1 MAVALTLAAAA
12 CVPRVRPVASPS
24 DSSPEADLL
33 GAWAGWA
40 GSLPP
45 VSGLRVGSLSA
56 LAYDPSA
63 RRWVA
68 GPDEITNQR
77 LVWFDIALGP
87 RLVVR
92 PRAITRL
99 ATGRGVPAEALT
111 ALDIEGL
118 VRFPDG
124 SFAISHEGH
133 IDRQGVARQPR
144 LFTVDATGAI
154 TAVVTPRARFA
165 IDPADRSHGVR
176 HNLGFEG
183 LTSTPDGRLVAATEQ
198 PLAQDGPLTSA
209 TEGGVVRFAEFV
221 RASGTWTTG
230 REWAYRLDA
239 TPPAPGYD
247 RPCEDGQNGLS
258 GLTALTATT
267 FLVIERA
274 CLLGAPGTIAFN
286 PVRIYQ
292 VSLDGADDVSAFDS
306 LAGRTPALATKRL
319 VVDLMDWIPRLPA
332 ELQTLANFE
341 GIALGPRDRQ
351 GRPTVM
357 IVSDDNFRQTQTT
370 AFVWFALTR

>member
-1 MAVALTLAAAA
+1 MPPLVWDPARPPGAVF
-12 CVPRVRPVASPS
+12 
-24 DSSPEADLL
+24 L

-56 LAYDPSA
+56 LAYDPSSG
-63 RRWVA
+63 RWVA

-77 LVWFDIALGP
+77 LVWFDIALGS

-99 ATGRGVPAEALT
+99 VAGRGAPDDVLT
-111 ALDIEGL
+111 AFDIEGL

-133 IDRQGVARQPR
+133 IDRERIARQPR
-144 LFTVDATGAI
+144 ILTVDASGAV
-154 TAVVTPRARFA
+154 TAVATPRPRFA
-165 IDPADRSHGVR
+165 IDPADRTHGVR

-183 LTSTPDGRLVAATEQ
+183 LTVTPDGRLVAAAEQ
-198 PLAQDGPLTSA
+198 PLAQDGPLTTSA
-209 TEGGVVRFAEFV
+209 EGGVVRFAEFV
-221 RASGTWTTG
+221 RANGTWTPA
-230 REWAYRLDA
+230 REWAYRLDP
-239 TPPAPGYD
+239 TPMVAGYD

-258 GLTALTATT
+258 ALTALTDTR
-267 FLVIERA
+267 FLAIERA

-286 PVRIYQ
+286 PVRIYE
-292 VSLDGADDVSAFDS
+292 VSLDGADDVSTFDS
-306 LAGRTPALATKRL
+306 LAGRTPTLATKRL
-319 VVDLMDWIPRLPA
+319 VVDLMDWIPRLPP
-332 ELQTLANFE
+332 ELKTLANFE
-341 GIALGPRDRQ
+341 GITLGPRDRQ

-357 IVSDDNFRQTQTT
+357 IVSDDNFRATQTT
-370 AFVWFALTR
+370 AFIWFALTAPSR

>member
-1 MAVALTLAAAA
+1 MWDPARPPGAVF
-12 CVPRVRPVASPS
+12 
-24 DSSPEADLL
+24 L

-56 LAYDPSA
+56 LAYDPSSG
-63 RRWVA
+63 RWVS

-99 ATGRGVPAEALT
+99 VAGRGAPADVLT

-118 VRFPDG
+118 ARFPDG

-133 IDRQGVARQPR
+133 IDRERIARQPR
-144 LFTVDATGAI
+144 ILTVDASGAV
-154 TAVVTPRARFA
+154 TAVATPRPRFA
-165 IDPADRSHGVR
+165 LDPADRTHGVR

-183 LTSTPDGRLVAATEQ
+183 LTATPDGRLVAAAEQ
-198 PLAQDGPLTSA
+198 PLAQDGPLTTSA
-209 TEGGVVRFAEFV
+209 EGGVVRFAEFV
-221 RASGTWTTG
+221 RANGTWTPA
-230 REWAYRLDA
+230 REWAYRLDP
-239 TPPAPGYD
+239 TPMVAGYD

-258 GLTALTATT
+258 ALTALTETR
-267 FLVIERA
+267 FLAIERA
-274 CLLGAPGTIAFN
+274 CLLGAPDTIAFN
-286 PVRIYQ
+286 PVRIYE
-292 VSLDGADDVSAFDS
+292 VSLDGADDVAAFDS
-306 LAGRTPALATKRL
+306 LAGRTPTLATKRL
-319 VVDLMDWIPRLPA
+319 VVDLMDWIPRLPP
-332 ELQTLANFE
+332 ELKTLANFE
-341 GIALGPRDRQ
+341 GITLGPRDRQ

-357 IVSDDNFRQTQTT
+357 IVSDDNFRATQTT
-370 AFVWFALTR
+370 AFLWFALTVPSR